1 MGQFCRW
8 PKCSSIEKPKLGHK
22 AEGFPIS
29 LAGAIGRRLLPRR
42 DELQL
47 DIGGFTM
54 AEVARLPGVPLH
66 FDRSVIL
73 NHRPKLVGVPARYS
87 LTDAPGGAACGVRVS
102 LGHCRLPLSTVRAT
116 SLAQVKVEKQRF
128 GINDT
133 GFANR
138 STTDPQHP
146 LWWAC
151 QHSPAQ
157 IRYFLRH
164 LQQIVI
170 WPAILTP

>member
-1 MGQFCRW
+1 MGV
-8 PKCSSIEKPKLGHK
+8 
-22 AEGFPIS
+22 
-29 LAGAIGRRLLPRR
+29 LAP
-42 DELQL
+42 
-47 DIGGFTM
+47 
-54 AEVARLPGVPLH
+54 
-66 FDRSVIL
+66 
-73 NHRPKLVGVPARYS
+73 YS

-164 LQQIVI
+164 LQQIKHLRENRSRLTRNDKKGPTQTRSTEATHTCEGYFHSPHQRLLQAGRAGTGRCLV
-170 WPAILTP
+170 WPCMSAPEV